1 MSDMPFTQAADEVRK
16 MLRGFK
22 AVEQVSAALEQA
34 GSIQNAVKESESAL
48 AKLRVEIATA
58 GDELTAAVASVASAK
73 EDAKKIKADAV
84 AKADEKI
91 TKTADKVATMLADA
105 DAAVAAAGNMV
116 AASEARLVEINDSVR
131 NATVELEAIEKKIA
145 AAKKQVATILG

>member
-1 MSDMPFTQAADEVRK
+1 MADMNLIQAADEVRK

-22 AVEQVSAALEQA
+22 AIDMVATALEQA
-34 GSIQNAVKESESAL
+34 GSVQNAVKESESAL
-48 AKLRVEIATA
+48 AKLRAEIAVAGEEFIAATTA
-58 GDELTAAVASVASAK
+58 VASAK

-84 AKADEKI
+84 AKADDKI
-91 TKTADKVATMLADA
+91 AKAGN
-105 DAAVAAAGNMV
+105 DAAAILASADSAVAEANEKVSIA
-116 AASEARLVEINDSVR
+116 EARIALLNDGVR